1 MRFSGQKPQN
11 SRAQRANL
19 LCASTVSMGQAATC
33 EWWQPAL
40 RAARGKSR
48 KSTQKQLQ
56 RELVIYMCM
65 CIYVYIHNYLIISS
79 YFIHRIS
86 GASETP
92 ALRDSPIGDQN
103 AQRELNEHKNMA
115 HNEGKPQ
122 HLVCCYCFTYILHCD
137 MLLSMYMLYVYIYI
151 FIYTRCN
158 YIYICMFVCYIYICL
173 LYIYIYLLYIYVC
186 YICIYMYIC
195 SVTYVHLGKISMV
208 SLAKAPSCL
217 LSCQRVQILRPAW
230 HG

>member
-65 CIYVYIHNYLIISS
+65 CIYIYIHMCIDIYYIYIYIYIFIYIIIWSFHHISS
-79 YFIHRIS
+79 TEYLVLQRHRRWEIHPSVIR
-86 GASETP
+86 T
-92 ALRDSPIGDQN
+92 
-103 AQRELNEHKNMA
+103 LNESWMGIKTC
-115 HNEGKPQ
+115 PQ
-122 HLVCCYCFTYILHCD
+122 WRKTTTSGMLLLFYCIKLYIYILHCD
-137 MLLSMYMLYVYIYI
+137 MLLSMYMLCI
-151 FIYTRCN
+151 
-158 YIYICMFVCYIYICL
+158 
-173 LYIYIYLLYIYVC
+173 YIYIYLYTL
-186 YICIYMYIC
+186 
-195 SVTYVHLGKISMV
+195 
-208 SLAKAPSCL
+208 
-217 LSCQRVQILRPAW
+217 
-230 HG
+230 